1 MYIYDKNQ
9 FPKLSGIYRIIN
21 IINNKCYIGS
31 AVNLKLRLQKHYY
44 ELNKKIHNNKHL
56 LRSYEKYGENNFKI
70 EILEIFE
77 TINYNE
83 LLNLEKEY
91 IKFFN
96 SIELGYNQILDNS
109 NYFKNL
115 NKTAKHIENNKKL
128 CSKPVYA
135 INIQSGLIE
144 YEFVSISDA
153 SRFFNTSSSNI
164 SQVCK
169 NKLNYIK
176 GYTFCYIVD
185 YDKNKDYRKSL
196 TRKGIK
202 HSDTHRNNLK
212 KAIVK
217 FKGKKVYKYDLEYNL
232 IEEFESMTECEKINN
247 FKKDSLR
254 YKIDNKTPFEGF
266 YWSNTKN

>member
-1 MYIYDKNQ
+1 MYIYDKDQ

-21 IINNKCYIGS
+21 IVNNKCYIGS

-44 ELNKKIHNNKHL
+44 ELNKKVHNNKHL

-77 TINYNE
+77 NINYNE

-96 SIELGYNQILDNS
+96 SIELGYNQMLDNS
-109 NYFKNL
+109 SYFKNL
-115 NKTAKHIENNKKL
+115 NKTKKHIENNKKQF
-128 CSKPVYA
+128 SKPVYA
-135 INIQSGLIE
+135 INIITGLIE
-144 YEFVSISDA
+144 YEFISVSDT

-164 SQVCK
+164 SRICK

-176 GYTFCYIVD
+176 GYTFCYIED
-185 YDKNKDYRKSL
+185 YDNSKDYKKPL

-202 HSDTHRNNLK
+202 FSETHYNNLK
-212 KAIVK
+212 NAI
-217 FKGKKVYKYDLEYNL
+217 KGKTVYKYDLNFILIDEYKSMLEAERQNNL
-232 IEEFESMTECEKINN
+232 
-247 FKKDSLR
+247 KKESLR
-254 YKIDNKTPFEGF
+254 YKIDKKTPFEGF
-266 YWSNTKN
+266 YWLSTKN